1 MNFVFLFN
9 MKYSNNATQ
18 QDITI
23 LLFYF
28 YVAKRLNKYLFQ
40 LFDTF
45 HIIDSDFSLFILFP
59 YLIKNVINSN
69 KV

>member
-9 MKYSNNATQ
+9 MKYSNNTTQ

-28 YVAKRLNKYLFQ
+28 YIAKRLKKYLFQ
-40 LFDTF
+40 LFDRF
-45 HIIDSDFSLFILFP
+45 HITDSDFSVFILFP
-59 YLIKNVINSN
+59 CLIK
-69 KV
+69 KKKKRHK

>member
-18 QDITI
+18 KDITI

-28 YVAKRLNKYLFQ
+28 YVAKRLNKYLF
-40 LFDTF
+40 
-45 HIIDSDFSLFILFP
+45 
-59 YLIKNVINSN
+59 
-69 KV
+69 